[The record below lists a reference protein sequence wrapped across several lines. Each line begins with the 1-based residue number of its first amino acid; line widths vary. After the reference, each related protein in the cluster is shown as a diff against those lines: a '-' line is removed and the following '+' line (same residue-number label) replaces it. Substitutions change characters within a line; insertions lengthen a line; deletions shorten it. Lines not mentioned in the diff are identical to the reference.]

1 MRIFSLVLFIMLISV
16 DFLTAQEFNQGK
28 TSYPEGIYITKEDF
42 IAKKPNSNFELI
54 KKGIYDLNNI
64 VVDDNEHACF
74 LFEKSKDAKI
84 RKAYAIVYHGSLYF
98 KVGSIMKYCK
108 KGDSSEYFPLENVFV
123 KVIFEGQN
131 YIYTEAVF
139 ANVWTKS
146 AAMNGIPISNS
157 KYYKLNNLKGVVWDL
172 KNQEFDIFKDC
183 ADYDSFIKDK
193 SPTEEQN
200 CGKDIPN
207 IELVR
212 TAIQKVI

>member
-1 MRIFSLVLFIMLISV
+1 MRIFSLVLFIMFISV
-16 DFLTAQEFNQGK
+16 DSLTAQEFNQGK

-54 KKGIYDLNNI
+54 KKGIYDLNNTI
-64 VVDDNEHACF
+64 VDENEHACF
-74 LFEKSKDAKI
+74 FFEKSKDSKI
-84 RKAYAIVYHGSLYF
+84 RKAFAIVYHGSLYF

-108 KGDSSEYFPLENVFV
+108 KGDRSEYFPLENVFV
-123 KVIFEGQN
+123 KVVLEGQN

-139 ANVWTKS
+139 SNVWTKS
-146 AAMNGIPISNS
+146 AFTSGVPISESNFF
-157 KYYKLNNLKGVVWDL
+157 KLNRRKGLVWDL
-172 KNQEFDIFKDC
+172 KTQEFDIFKDC

-193 SPTEEQN
+193 SPTDEQN